1 MSKLD
6 ELLRELCPN
15 GVEYKKLGEI
25 ATVLRGASPRPIKKY
40 ITNDSD
46 GVNWIKIGDV
56 PVGSKYI
63 TQSEEKITK
72 EGTEKSRYVRKGD
85 FILSNSMSFGRPY
98 ILAIDGCIHDGWLSI
113 SNFKDV
119 FLSDYLYYLL
129 SSSAIQQEMKKRA
142 SFGGAV
148 QNLNADIVKALVLP
162 VPPIEVQNEIVRI
175 LDDYTENV
183 VELQNQL
190 ALEITARQRQ
200 YTFYRNKLLTYDS
213 KTRIMPL
220 KDVAEIERGTRVV
233 RSQLTE
239 AGLYPVFQN
248 ALTPMGYY
256 DKANRLENNT
266 FLICAGAAGQIGYSD
281 VDFWAA
287 DDCYTFKCCEKLE
300 NRYLFHV
307 LKNSQHRID
316 AQVRRA
322 SIPRISREAVGNIR
336 IPIPPLDVQNRIVN
350 VLDNFEKICSDLNI
364 GLPAEIE
371 ARQKQ
376 YEYYRDKLLTFAETG
391 NTILSRAEQS
401 RAERLSWLDVL
412 KGIGIILV
420 VIGHVYSNRTVFNWL
435 YSFHMPLFFLAA
447 GWVYKEKSV
456 LIDIKRR
463 IQTIVVPYFSF
474 GLLVLLY
481 WQVIERRFRNSDMS
495 FMDSLLGLFSGCYDN
510 LDFNV
515 HLWFLP
521 CFFVTVALFN
531 ILVNLGGKKIAYI
544 VSALMSL
551 IYVVLPMPEL
561 FWGLNR
567 VFKYIGFYALGVA
580 LAGQI
585 KAGQVAE
592 RKITSGGIAII
603 LIVLNFILAFYGLT
617 RGLMWFV
624 TAMIGV
630 VGVGLMAMLINQN
643 RLLQYLGRISLMVL
657 CIHGPVYRIVVKI
670 VSIPLHMST
679 DAVRE
684 NLLLALIVVA
694 ITLAICSIAYEVIIR
709 IAPWMVGKRHNKAKK
724 MSICG

>member
-6 ELLRELCPN
+6 ELIRELCPD

-72 EGTEKSRYVRKGD
+72 EGAEKSRYVRKGD

-183 VELQNQL
+183 VDLQNQL

-401 RAERLSWLDVL
+401 RAEQSRALIKLVQYVYGCVWLELGDVIVSL
-412 KGIGIILV
+412 NTGLNPRK
-420 VIGHVYSNRTVFNWL
+420 
-435 YSFHMPLFFLAA
+435 FFKLNTEDATN
-447 GWVYKEKSV
+447 YY
-456 LIDIKRR
+456 I
-463 IQTIVVPYFSF
+463 TIREMKDGKVVPSEKTDRMNDEARKLCNNRSNLEV
-474 GLLVLLY
+474 GDV
-481 WQVIERRFRNSDMS
+481 
-495 FMDSLLGLFSGCYDN
+495 LFSGTGTIGETAVIEKEPSNWNIKEGVYAIKPN
-510 LDFNV
+510 QTMIKPMYLRYILMTDFIKKEYMKKAAGG
-515 HLWFLP
+515 
-521 CFFVTVALFN
+521 TVQSVPMGEL
-531 ILVNLGGKKIAYI
+531 KKIRIPVPSLQEQNRI
-544 VSALMSL
+544 VG
-551 IYVVLPMPEL
+551 VLKQL
-561 FWGLNR
+561 DDLCND
-567 VFKYIGFYALGVA
+567 L
-580 LAGQI
+580 
-585 KAGQVAE
+585 
-592 RKITSGGIAII
+592 TSGLPAEIEARQKQYEYYRDK
-603 LIVLNFILAFYGLT
+603 LLT
-617 RGLMWFV
+617 F
-624 TAMIGV
+624 
-630 VGVGLMAMLINQN
+630 
-643 RLLQYLGRISLMVL
+643 
-657 CIHGPVYRIVVKI
+657 K
-670 VSIPLHMST
+670 
-679 DAVRE
+679 E
-684 NLLLALIVVA
+684 VA
-694 ITLAICSIAYEVIIR
+694 AT
-709 IAPWMVGKRHNKAKK
+709 
-724 MSICG
+724 